1 MWFYPFLHQ
10 QLMISYSV
18 TYFRT
23 NSINM
28 VRHVYNNNATYQ
40 WLNVETRERL
50 HLVICTVMCEEQW
63 PPRHAQTFKM
73 LGPWVLAELFSK
85 PVFLCGLVI
94 FWVLL
99 KSGLIF
105 SLVLSNFKFL
115 FEVPGFKGFP
125 LIFTVFRTG
134 PSWPR
139 GRYLTGRM
147 CLNGFL
153 YSWHH

>member
-40 WLNVETRERL
+40 WLNVKTRERL
-50 HLVICTVMCEEQW
+50 HLVIMCEEQW
-63 PPRHAQTFKM
+63 PPRHPQTFKM

-105 SLVLSNFKFL
+105 SLVLFDFKFCL
-115 FEVPGFKGFP
+115 KFQVLRAFP
-125 LIFTVFRTG
+125 WFLQFSG
-134 PSWPR
+134 PDHLDL
-139 GRYLTGRM
+139 GDAI
-147 CLNGFL
+147 
-153 YSWHH
+153 